1 VIIVQSHLIQGKE
14 AAVTFKISILD
25 GPYNSFNTRFFF
37 SFSFSFFISNWPN
50 LWKIGTCFLIKGG
63 KNSNKADAQGES

>member
-1 VIIVQSHLIQGKE
+1 MQSHLIQGKG

-25 GPYNSFNTRFFF
+25 GPYNSLTLDT
-37 SFSFSFFISNWPN
+37 ISGIRLSMGS
-50 LWKIGTCFLIKGG
+50 LWQIGTCFLIKGG